1 MPRKRKSLK
10 AVPKGEKFVD
20 ESLFKGGDE
29 TVAFNDDSI
38 SEFPVDPVSGN
49 EVPPNVSPE
58 NVRDDK
64 TINVSGGEFVFPA
77 YAVNYFGIDKLKN
90 MLVQARK
97 GIEQLEADG
106 LTGKMEEEAP
116 EIEGEITDD
125 MGSFADGG
133 LVGRS
138 QSIIKTY
145 KTKDGRIVFIPMI
158 NGQPM
163 SQPPKDAVEIGY
175 NEAISQYINPNKE
188 AEEAVE
194 GTGAGASES
203 AGSKQVQNVL
213 ERGGVDAGAPKDT
226 MSFDVSQLSDE
237 ELDRAIEDTKA
248 IKDFSRTTPG
258 RLARAAA
265 AATPLGTMV
274 GLGLKAAE
282 ITNQTASARRA
293 GYNSFTDQLEAL
305 ARGISPAY
313 ADYKG
318 YPDYSRTLSDMR
330 TGYGTPTE
338 LSYKDARVRDL
349 VDENFSYGPDDETAF
364 GPDISDRGLFGSDP
378 DLAGFGASG
387 YADFNDASFD
397 GKGSSA
403 FGGGGSESGGSSS
416 SGGNGSEK
424 DDNDGPGGIGGGPGS
439 ER

>member
-133 LVGRS
+133 LVGGS

-145 KTKDGRIVFIPMI
+145 KTKDGRIVFIPVI
-158 NGQPM
+158 NGQPI

-175 NEAISQYINPNKE
+175 NEAISQYVNPNKE

-237 ELDRAIEDTKA
+237 ELDRAIEDTQA
-248 IKDFSRTTPG
+248 IKDFSRTTTG

-265 AATPLGTMV
+265 ATTPLGTMV
-274 GLGLKAAE
+274 GLGFKAAE
-282 ITNQTASARRA
+282 VTNQTASARRA
-293 GYNSFTDQLEAL
+293 GYNSPTEQLEAL
-305 ARGISPAY
+305 TRGVSPAI
-313 ADYKG
+313 ADVLG
-318 YPDYSRTLSDMR
+318 LPDYSRTLSDMR
-330 TGYGTPTE
+330 KDHFATPTD
-338 LSYKDARVRDL
+338 LSFKDARVRDL
-349 VDENFSYGPDDETAF
+349 VRDNFSYGPNDETAF
-364 GPDISDRGLFGSDP
+364 GPDISDKGFFGSDP
-378 DLAGFGASG
+378 DLDGFGTSG

-397 GKGSSA
+397 GKGGA
-403 FGGGGSESGGSSS
+403 FGRGGSESGGSSS
-416 SGGNGSEK
+416 NDSGRGEK